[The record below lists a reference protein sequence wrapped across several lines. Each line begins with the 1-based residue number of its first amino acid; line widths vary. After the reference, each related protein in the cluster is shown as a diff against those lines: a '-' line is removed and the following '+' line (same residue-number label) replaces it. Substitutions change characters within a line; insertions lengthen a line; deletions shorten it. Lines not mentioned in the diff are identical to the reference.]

1 MKSNLK
7 FFNLSRS
14 PMDTTEPAWQ
24 TEILDRVSAEYSDQA
39 RKVNEEFKRDLLD
52 ALADEN
58 RLAGPISSIIE
69 RTTPRFAWI
78 KNISTPD
85 GGACDAQ
92 IDLLKLTVTFC
103 MIH

>member
-7 FFNLSRS
+7 FFNMSRS

-24 TEILDRVSAEYSDQA
+24 TEILDRVSAEYSDEA
-39 RKVNEEFKRDLLD
+39 REVNRQFRAAVLD
-52 ALADEN
+52 ALQNEN
-58 RLAGPISSIIE
+58 LLAGRVIDRIE
-69 RTTPRFAWI
+69 RQTPRYAWI
-78 KNISTPD
+78 KNIDD
-85 GGACDAQ
+85 GRGNIYDAE